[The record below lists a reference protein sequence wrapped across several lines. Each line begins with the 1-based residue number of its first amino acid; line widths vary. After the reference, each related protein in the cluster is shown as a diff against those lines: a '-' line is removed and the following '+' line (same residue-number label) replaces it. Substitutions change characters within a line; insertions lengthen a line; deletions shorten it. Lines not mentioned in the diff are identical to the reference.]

1 MLPEQ
6 SGMHKPHMKRP
17 KDCGTT
23 GCIPGSGFTVLT
35 ERQTACM
42 SGQSSQSPF
51 LSSVPFLLSP
61 P

>member
-1 MLPEQ
+1 MPPEQ

-23 GCIPGSGFTVLT
+23 GCVPGSGFTVLT

-42 SGQSSQSPF
+42 SGHKVPSSALF
-51 LSSVPFLLSP
+51 LVSCLLP
-61 P
+61 R